1 LVNATKEA
9 LDEAINSIKIG
20 LQLGIVGNSIY
31 NIGKKY
37 KLSIIDDY
45 GGHGICN
52 NEDGS
57 PRAHALPFIS
67 NKSDSNV
74 GIRFTEG
81 LSLAIEPLFSLGTNK
96 TKVDINGFDVI
107 CDDLCAHFE
116 HTLFIHS
123 DHIEI
128 MTKENDN
135 LIYF

>member
-1 LVNATKEA
+1 M
-9 LDEAINSIKIG
+9 
-20 LQLGIVGNSIY
+20 QLGVIGNSIH

-57 PRAHALPFIS
+57 PMAHAMPFVS
-67 NKSDSNV
+67 NKSESNV
-74 GIRFTEG
+74 GIRFVEG

-96 TKVDINGFDVI
+96 TKVDVNGFNVL

-128 MTKENDN
+128 MTKENN
-135 LIYF
+135 NIIYF